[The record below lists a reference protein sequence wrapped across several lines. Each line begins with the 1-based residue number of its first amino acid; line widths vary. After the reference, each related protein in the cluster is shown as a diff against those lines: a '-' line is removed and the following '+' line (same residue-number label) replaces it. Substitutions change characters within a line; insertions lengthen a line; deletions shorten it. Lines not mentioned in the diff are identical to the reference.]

1 MSQLQGDITEMLKR
15 VGGAW
20 GWVLAF
26 GLIGIAAGLC
36 MFFFTG
42 QALFVIAVTFGVWLI
57 LGGVYRF
64 VAAFS
69 VPGENGGLRALYA
82 LLSMISVAIGVYLIA
97 HPVLSL
103 LVLTLSVGFF
113 WILSGM
119 MELFA
124 GIDLKGMPHRGWLIF
139 GGVLG
144 VVAGWIIIF
153 SPGISTLALAL
164 LLGFWLVVYGL
175 TAVMGAFR
183 LRSLTR
189 PARAMVHAQHV

>member
-1 MSQLQGDITEMLKR
+1 MSHVQGDITDTLRR

-20 GWVLAF
+20 GWLLAF
-26 GLIGIAAGLC
+26 GLIGIAAGLS

-42 QALFVIAVTFGVWLI
+42 QALLLIAATFGVWLI
-57 LGGVYRF
+57 MGGVYRF

-69 VPGENGGLRALYA
+69 VPSENGWLRALYA
-82 LLSMISVAIGVYLIA
+82 VLSMISVAIGVYLLA

-103 LVLTLSVGFF
+103 LVLTLTVGFF
-113 WILSGM
+113 WIVSGM

-124 GIDLKGMPHRGWLIF
+124 GIELKGMPHRGWLIF

-144 VVAGWIIIF
+144 VIAGWVIIF

-175 TAVMGAFR
+175 TAVIGAFR

-189 PARAMVHAQHV
+189 PVRAVVRAQHV